1 MLWNNS
7 HESWNDYLMRCVAQ
21 WRNKDSLSK
30 EAAADMIVS
39 IHNTHGG
46 QEKTGQHFNP
56 SSVTEQN
63 RLKAN
68 CMTLDRVIEKD
79 LFNVMPYILAAMSDE
94 TKLAFAGQ
102 YLAVAGLT
110 VHLSESEEEGGFGV
124 EAACDLQLQLGNTFN
139 AVYDAA
145 RSQEPISLDAADRQ
159 IVHAITHFKK
169 TRKLIAGARSLGA
182 KMKSVIHR
190 ATAPKET
197 V

>member
-46 QEKTGQHFNP
+46 HEKTGQHFNP
-56 SSVTEQN
+56 SSVTESN

-110 VHLSESEEEGGFGV
+110 VHLAEAEEEGGFGV
-124 EAACDLQLQLGNTFN
+124 EAACELQLHIGNTFS
-139 AVYDAA
+139 AVLDAA
-145 RSQEPISLDAADRQ
+145 KTQAPDSLDKADRQ
-159 IVHAITHFKK
+159 IVQAIVHFKK

-182 KMKSVIHR
+182 KVKSAIHR
-190 ATAPKET
+190 ATAPKVEA
-197 V
+197 